1 MTWTQTYT
9 PLGNLLLSAL
19 VAALPVIVLLGL
31 LALFHVKAHIA
42 ALAGL
47 ATSLLVAIVI
57 YGMPASLGLATA
69 AYGALYGLFPI
80 GWIVLGA
87 IFVYDITVKTGKFE
101 VVKHTIAG
109 LASDRRIQVLLI
121 AFAFGAFIEGAAGF
135 GTPVAISAAMLIG
148 LGFAPLPAAG
158 LALIGNTAPVAYGA
172 LGTPILTLAAVTKIP
187 AETLSA
193 MVGRQLPFFSV
204 LIPFWL
210 VWAMAGRKAMWEVWP
225 ACLTAGLSFAITQ
238 FIVSNFFG
246 PTLVDIAGAIVS
258 IIALVALLRFWQP
271 RSIWRFKNEREADEA
286 SGQAGGGMGGVPRP
300 GVAAVTLQ
308 PALAGAGSGPVSGT
322 VSVASAIDRPTRR
335 EAWLAWM
342 PWILLSIFVFL
353 WGLPAI
359 KTFFNGGTKDAP
371 NFLSGLGSL
380 SFPVPLLNNAVL
392 RNVPVVPKPAP
403 EAAVFVFNWLSA
415 TGTALLLTGIVSGLL
430 LGLGPAELAKIFFG
444 TLKRIRW
451 SLLTIAAMLALGYT
465 TRYGGLDAT
474 MGLAFASTGALFA
487 FFSPILGWL
496 GVALTGSDTSSNVL
510 FGNLQQI
517 TAQQIGISPVLT
529 AAANSSGGVMGKM
542 IDAQSIVVAGVA
554 TGQQG
559 EEGNI
564 LRYVFFHSLVL
575 AGLVGV
581 LVFLQAYVF
590 TWMIPALPK

>member
-47 ATSLLVAIVI
+47 ATSLLVAIVV
-57 YGMPASLGLATA
+57 YGMPVSLGLATA
-69 AYGALYGLFPI
+69 AYGAIYGLFPI
-80 GWIVLGA
+80 GWIVLCA

-101 VVKHTIAG
+101 VVKQTIASM
-109 LASDRRIQVLLI
+109 ASDRRIQLLLI

-148 LGFAPLPAAG
+148 LGFEPLPAAG

-204 LIPFWL
+204 LVPFWL

-238 FIVSNFFG
+238 FVVSNFFG
-246 PTLVDIAGAIVS
+246 PSLVDIMGAIVS
-258 IIALVALLRFWQP
+258 IAALVALLRVWQP
-271 RSIWRFKNEREADEA
+271 RSIWRFPNERDAEPAE
-286 SGQAGGGMGGVPRP
+286 SGRIGGVPQP
-300 GVAAVTLQ
+300 GLAAVTMQ
-308 PALAGAGSGPVSGT
+308 PALAGAGASRPSST
-322 VSVASAIDRPTRR
+322 LSVAATLDRPTRR
-335 EAWLAWM
+335 DAWLAWM
-342 PWILLSIFVFL
+342 PWLMLSLFVFL
-353 WGLPAI
+353 WGLPSV
-359 KTFFNGGTKDAP
+359 KLFLNGGTKDAP
-371 NFLSGLGSL
+371 NFLTNVGSL
-380 SFPVPLLNNAVL
+380 SFPIPLLDKAVL

-415 TGTALLLTGIVSGLL
+415 TGTALLLAGIVSGLL
-430 LGLGPAELAKIFFG
+430 LGLGPAELARIFWNTF
-444 TLKRIRW
+444 KRVRI

-517 TAQQIGISPVLT
+517 TAQQLGISPVLT

-564 LRYVFFHSLVL
+564 LRYVFFHSLAL
-575 AGLVGV
+575 AALVGL

-590 TWMIPALPK
+590 TGMIPALPK